1 MTKILNHY
9 FNMEEMYVSL
19 EAVNAFETWLKELP
33 EATIYDSK
41 KFASRLV
48 ELAEE
53 YEVENPDEIIYL
65 LRQYWS
71 QLEEYIPA
79 SERYLVESCFEY

>member
-1 MTKILNHY
+1 
-9 FNMEEMYVSL
+9 MEEMYVSL
-19 EAVNAFETWLKELP
+19 EAVNAFEKWMRELP
-33 EATIYDSK
+33 EAINTDPK
-41 KFASRLV
+41 LFANRLL

-53 YEVENPDEIIYL
+53 YDVENLDEIVYL

-79 SERYLVESCFEY
+79 SDRYTVESCFEF

>member
-1 MTKILNHY
+1 
-9 FNMEEMYVSL
+9 MYVSL
-19 EAVNAFETWLKELP
+19 EAVNAFEKWMRELP
-33 EATIYDSK
+33 EAINTDPK
-41 KFASRLV
+41 LFANRLL

-53 YEVENPDEIIYL
+53 YEVENLDEIVYL

-79 SERYLVESCFEY
+79 SDRYTVESCFEF

>member
-1 MTKILNHY
+1 
-9 FNMEEMYVSL
+9 MEEMYVSL
-19 EAVNAFETWLKELP
+19 EAVNAFEKWMRELP
-33 EATIYDSK
+33 EAINTDPK
-41 KFASRLV
+41 LFANRLL

-53 YEVENPDEIIYL
+53 YEVENLDEIVYL

-79 SERYLVESCFEY
+79 SDRYTVESCFEF